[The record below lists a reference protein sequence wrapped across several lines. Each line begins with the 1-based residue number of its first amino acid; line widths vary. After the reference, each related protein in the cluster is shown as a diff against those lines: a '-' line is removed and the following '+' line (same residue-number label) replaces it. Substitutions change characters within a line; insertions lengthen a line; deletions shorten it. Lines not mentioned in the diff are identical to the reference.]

1 MKSLLLRMT
10 LTLMFLLGGLLGGVS
25 AHAASARATIDRDT
39 VQLGETLTLNV
50 ELEGSTSNIEPDITL
65 LQKDFDILGK
75 SSSTSISIINGQSSS
90 KVLWA
95 VGLQPK
101 HEGRLTIPA
110 LNIGGAGT
118 QALSVIVKA
127 IAAST
132 GTDASG
138 KPVGDVMV
146 ELTVDP
152 HAPYVQQQVRATL
165 KLYYAMSMAEGGLED
180 PHVDGVVVKKLGQDK
195 QYQGN
200 LNGRNY
206 NILERHYAITA
217 EKSGAVTLPAVNFRG
232 RAQDVSDPN
241 SFFNRG
247 RIVAAHSDP
256 LQLDVRVRP
265 ADSGTGAWLPAASMT
280 LTTDGVD
287 ATSSVRVGEPITLNL
302 HLKAQGLGFEQLP
315 ELNLGSVD
323 GAEVY
328 PDKSAT
334 RTRDDGTWQYGER
347 DRKFAIVPTR
357 AGKLKLP
364 AVDVRWWDTEHDR
377 AAVASVP
384 AQEIDVLPAAGVA
397 GASPVAN
404 TSAATSPSA
413 ADALS
418 SAVDSTTLIAAQSQ
432 TQTWR
437 WLALASLL
445 LWALSALGGLLWY
458 LRKYRASHAATNKIG
473 IVAITVDDSKPRNA
487 FRAACGRNDLD
498 AAAQALLR
506 WARLHRPSLRSLGEL
521 AAQVGDRSQRES
533 LVQLERARYGDGNG
547 AGLAEVVAKAFVG
560 GISFGH
566 PDVQR
571 KTDSVLPELYPT
583 RI

>member
-1 MKSLLLRMT
+1 VKSLMLRMT
-10 LTLMFLLGGLLGGVS
+10 LALMFLIGGLLGVVS
-25 AHAASARATIDRDT
+25 AHAANARAAIDRDT

-50 ELEGSTSNIEPDITL
+50 ELEGSTSNSEPDVTL

-75 SSSTSISIINGQSSS
+75 SSSTSISIVNGQSSS

-101 HEGRLTIPA
+101 HEGTLTIPP
-110 LNIGGAGT
+110 LNIGGAST

-132 GTDASG
+132 STDASG

-152 HAPYVQQQVRATL
+152 RAPYVQQQVRATL
-165 KLYYAMSMAEGGLED
+165 KLYYAMSMTEGGLED
-180 PHVDGVVVKKLGQDK
+180 PHVDGIVVKKLGQDK

-206 NILERHYAITA
+206 NILERHYAMTA
-217 EKSGAVTLPAVNFRG
+217 EKSGVVTLPAVNFRG
-232 RAQDVSDPN
+232 RAQDINDPN

-256 LQLDVRVRP
+256 LQLDVRARP

-280 LTTDGVD
+280 LTADGVD
-287 ATSSVRVGEPITLNL
+287 TTTSVHVGEPITLNL

-364 AVDVRWWDTEHDR
+364 AVEVRWWDTEHDR
-377 AAVASVP
+377 GAVASVP
-384 AQEIDVLPAAGVA
+384 AQEIDVLPAAGAA
-397 GASPVAN
+397 GASPAAN
-404 TSAATSPSA
+404 TSAATSPTGADAPSSTTDSA
-413 ADALS
+413 A
-418 SAVDSTTLIAAQSQ
+418 LIAAQNQ

-445 LWALSALGGLLWY
+445 PWALSALGGLLWY
-458 LRKYRASHAATNKIG
+458 LRQRRVNHATANTLG
-473 IVAITVDDSKPRNA
+473 TAAIAVDDSKPRNA

-506 WARLHRPSLRSLGEL
+506 WARLYRPGLRSLGEL
-521 AAQVGDRSQRES
+521 AAQVSDASQRES
-533 LVQLERARYGDGNG
+533 LVLLERARYGDGNG
-547 AGLAEVVAKAFVG
+547 AGLAERVAKAFAC

-566 PDVQR
+566 PDVQ
-571 KTDSVLPELYPT
+571 KKSASVLPELYPT
-583 RI
+583 RS

>member
-1 MKSLLLRMT
+1 MKSLILRMT
-10 LTLMFLLGGLLGGVS
+10 LALMFLLVGLLGGVS

-50 ELEGSTSNIEPDITL
+50 ELEGSTSNSDPDITV

-75 SSSTSISIINGQSSS
+75 SSSTSINIINGQSSS

-101 HEGRLTIPA
+101 REGTLTIPS
-110 LNIGGAGT
+110 LNIGGART

-127 IAAST
+127 MAASSS
-132 GTDASG
+132 TDASG
-138 KPVGDVMV
+138 KPVSDVMV

-165 KLYYAMSMAEGGLED
+165 KLYYAVNLTEGNLED
-180 PHVDGVVVKKLGQDK
+180 PHLDGIVVKKLGQDK

-232 RAQDVSDPN
+232 RAQDANDPN

-247 RIVAAHSDP
+247 RIVAAHSDA
-256 LQLDVRVRP
+256 LQLDVRARP
-265 ADSGTGAWLPAASMT
+265 ADSGTGPWLPAASMT
-280 LTTDGVD
+280 LTADGVD

-364 AVDVRWWDTEHDR
+364 EVEVRWWDTEHDR

-384 AQEIDVLPAAGVA
+384 AQEIDVLPAAGA
-397 GASPVAN
+397 APVAN
-404 TSAATSPSA
+404 ASTPPQSA
-413 ADALS
+413 ADAMS
-418 SAVDSTTLIAAQSQ
+418 SATDSAALIAAQNQ
-432 TQTWR
+432 AQTWR

-445 LWALSALGGLLWY
+445 LWTFSALGGLFWY
-458 LRKYRASHAATNKIG
+458 LRQRRASHAATNKLDA
-473 IVAITVDDSKPRNA
+473 VATTIDDSKPRNA

-506 WARLHRPSLRSLGEL
+506 WARLYRPDLRSLGEL
-521 AAQVGDRSQRES
+521 AALVGDTSQRES
-533 LVQLERARYGDGNG
+533 LVLLERARYGDGNG
-547 AGLAEVVAKAFVG
+547 AGLAERVAKAFAG
-560 GISFGH
+560 LISFGH
-566 PDVQR
+566 PDVQN
-571 KTDSVLPELYPT
+571 KTDSVLPPLYPT

>member
-10 LTLMFLLGGLLGGVS
+10 LALMLLLGGLLGVVS
-25 AHAASARATIDRDT
+25 AHAASARAALDRDA

-50 ELEGSTSNIEPDITL
+50 ELEGSTSNSEPDVTL

-101 HEGRLTIPA
+101 HEGTLMIPP
-110 LNIGGAGT
+110 LNIGGAST

-127 IAAST
+127 IVASSS
-132 GTDASG
+132 TDASG
-138 KPVGDVMV
+138 KPVSDVMV

-152 HAPYVQQQVRATL
+152 RAPYVQQQVRATL
-165 KLYYAMSMAEGGLED
+165 KLYYAMSMTEGGLED

-200 LNGRNY
+200 VNGRNF
-206 NILERHYAITA
+206 NILERHYAMTA
-217 EKSGAVTLPAVNFRG
+217 EKSGVVTLPAVNFRG
-232 RAQDVSDPN
+232 RAQDVNDSN

-256 LQLDVRVRP
+256 LQLDVRARP
-265 ADSGTGAWLPAASMT
+265 VDSGAGAWLPAASVT
-280 LTTDGVD
+280 LTTDGVG
-287 ATSSVRVGEPITLNL
+287 ATNSVHVGEPITLNL

-384 AQEIDVLPAAGVA
+384 AQEIDVLPVA
-397 GASPVAN
+397 GAS
-404 TSAATSPSA
+404 SAANATAATPLSGADAPPSA
-413 ADALS
+413 T
-418 SAVDSTTLIAAQSQ
+418 DSTALMAAQNLA
-432 TQTWR
+432 QTWR
-437 WLALASLL
+437 WLAFASLL
-445 LWALSALGGLLWY
+445 LWALSALGGLIWY
-458 LRKYRASHAATNKIG
+458 LRQRRASHVATNKIG
-473 IVAITVDDSKPRNA
+473 TAAIVVDDSKPRNA

-506 WARLHRPSLRSLGEL
+506 WARLYRPSLRNLGEL
-521 AAQVGDRSQRES
+521 APQVSDASQREA
-533 LVQLERARYGDGNG
+533 LVLLERARYGDGNG
-547 AGLAEVVAKAFVG
+547 AGLAQLIAKAFAS

-583 RI
+583 RS

>member
-1 MKSLLLRMT
+1 VKSLMLRMT
-10 LTLMFLLGGLLGGVS
+10 LALMFLLGGLLGVAS

-50 ELEGSTSNIEPDITL
+50 ELEGSTSNTEPDTTV

-101 HEGRLTIPA
+101 REGTLTIPS
-110 LNIGGAGT
+110 LSIGGAST
-118 QALSVIVKA
+118 QALSVVVKA
-127 IAAST
+127 ATAST
-132 GTDASG
+132 STDASG
-138 KPVGDVMV
+138 KPVSDVMV

-165 KLYYAMSMAEGGLED
+165 KLYYAVNLTEGNLED
-180 PHVDGVVVKKLGQDK
+180 PHLDGVVVKKLGQDK

-217 EKSGAVTLPAVNFRG
+217 EKSGTVTLPTVNFRG
-232 RAQDVSDPN
+232 RAQDTNDPN

-247 RIVAAHSDP
+247 RVVATHSDP
-256 LQLDVRVRP
+256 LQLDVRARP
-265 ADSGTGAWLPAASMT
+265 ADSGTGAWLPAASVT
-280 LTTDGVD
+280 LTADGLD

-315 ELNLGSVD
+315 ELNLDNVD
-323 GAEVY
+323 GAKVY
-328 PDKSAT
+328 PDKSVT
-334 RTRDDGTWQYGER
+334 RTREDGTWQYGER

-364 AVDVRWWDTEHDR
+364 AVEVRWWDTAQDR

-384 AQEIDVLPAAGVA
+384 AQEIDVLPAAG
-397 GASPVAN
+397 
-404 TSAATSPSA
+404 TSTAPA
-413 ADALS
+413 ADRSTATAQ
-418 SAVDSTTLIAAQSQ
+418 SAVDAPSLAADSTALMAAQLQ
-432 TQTWR
+432 AQTWR

-445 LWALSALGGLLWY
+445 LWALSASGALFWY
-458 LRKYRASHAATNKIG
+458 LRQRRASQPATNKLG
-473 IVAITVDDSKPRNA
+473 AVAIAVDDSKPRNA

-506 WARLHRPSLRSLGEL
+506 WARLYQPGLRSLGEL
-521 AAQVGDRSQRES
+521 AALLGDTSQREV
-533 LVQLERARYGDGNG
+533 LVLLERARYGDGNG
-547 AGLAEVVAKAFVG
+547 AGLADRVAKAFAG

-566 PDVQR
+566 PDVQS
-571 KTDSVLPELYPT
+571 KTDSMLPPLYPT
-583 RI
+583 HI

>member
-10 LTLMFLLGGLLGGVS
+10 LALMLLLGGLLGVVS
-25 AHAASARATIDRDT
+25 AHAASARAAIDRDA

-50 ELEGSTSNIEPDITL
+50 ELEGSTSNSEPDVTL

-101 HEGRLTIPA
+101 HEGTLMIPP
-110 LNIGGAGT
+110 LNIGGAST

-127 IAAST
+127 IAASSS
-132 GTDASG
+132 TDASG

-165 KLYYAMSMAEGGLED
+165 KLYYAMSMTEGGLED

-206 NILERHYAITA
+206 NILERHYAMTA
-217 EKSGAVTLPAVNFRG
+217 EKSGPVTLPAVNFRG
-232 RAQDVSDPN
+232 RAQDMNDPN

-265 ADSGTGAWLPAASMT
+265 ADSGTGPWLPAASMT
-280 LTTDGVD
+280 LTSDGVD
-287 ATSSVRVGEPITLNL
+287 ATSSVHVGEPITLNL

-315 ELNLGSVD
+315 ELNLGSVE

-334 RTRDDGTWQYGER
+334 RTRDDGIWQYGER

-377 AAVASVP
+377 ATVASVP
-384 AQEIDVLPAAGVA
+384 AQEIDVLPVA
-397 GASPVAN
+397 GAS
-404 TSAATSPSA
+404 SAANATAATPPSGADAPPSA
-413 ADALS
+413 ADSIALM
-418 SAVDSTTLIAAQSQ
+418 AAQNL

-437 WLALASLL
+437 WLAIASLL
-445 LWALSALGGLLWY
+445 LWALSALGGLIWY
-458 LRKYRASHAATNKIG
+458 LRQRRASHVATNKIG
-473 IVAITVDDSKPRNA
+473 TAAIVVDDSKPRNA

-506 WARLHRPSLRSLGEL
+506 WARLYRPSLRNLGEL
-521 AAQVGDRSQRES
+521 APQVSDASQREA
-533 LVQLERARYGDGNG
+533 LVLLERARYGDGNG
-547 AGLAEVVAKAFVG
+547 AGLAECVAKAFAG

-566 PDVQR
+566 PDVH
-571 KTDSVLPELYPT
+571 KKSASMLPELYPT
-583 RI
+583 RS